1 MHNRIKLHAFFFGK
15 NNERKGKS
23 MIVQLIENIYQFLWG
38 EWIHVPLPGGG
49 SLGLSLLIILL
60 LPAGIVFTIKTKFL
74 PIRLFPDMV
83 KALTANNKNGKDEK
97 SSLSSLQT
105 LIVSTA
111 TRVGMG
117 NLTGVVEQGPY
128 SGCGSQHC
136 LDHRQP
142 LSKQLLH
149 SYIKKKTLCMVD
161 IEEDQPIIFITLW
174 KRDKERRKNTH

>member
-117 NLTGVVEQGPY
+117 NLTGVVAAISAGGAGAVFWMWITALLGSSTAFIEATLAQLHKQKDPLYGGYRGGPAY
-128 SGCGSQHC
+128 
-136 LDHRQP
+136 
-142 LSKQLLH
+142 
-149 SYIKKKTLCMVD
+149 YIHHFM
-161 IEEDQPIIFITLW
+161 
-174 KRDKERRKNTH
+174 

>member
-74 PIRLFPDMV
+74 QIRKFPYAMKETLGRVFKKQDASDGSMTPFQAVCTALASTVGTGNIAGVAGAIAIGGPGAVLCTISRMV
-83 KALTANNKNGKDEK
+83 LAKTGIFLLYY
-97 SSLSSLQT
+97 SL
-105 LIVSTA
+105 
-111 TRVGMG
+111 
-117 NLTGVVEQGPY
+117 
-128 SGCGSQHC
+128 
-136 LDHRQP
+136 
-142 LSKQLLH
+142 LS
-149 SYIKKKTLCMVD
+149 
-161 IEEDQPIIFITLW
+161 EF
-174 KRDKERRKNTH
+174 

>member
-1 MHNRIKLHAFFFGK
+1 
-15 NNERKGKS
+15 

-60 LPAGIVFTIKTKFL
+60 LPAGIVFTIKTRFL

-117 NLTGVVEQGPY
+117 ESDRSCRSNIRRWSRGRI
-128 SGCGSQHC
+128 
-136 LDHRQP
+136 LDVD
-142 LSKQLLH
+142 H
-149 SYIKKKTLCMVD
+149 SIAW
-161 IEEDQPIIFITLW
+161 IIDSLYRSNSCTV
-174 KRDKERRKNTH
+174 T

>member
-38 EWIHVPLPGGG
+38 EWIHVSLPGGG

-97 SSLSSLQT
+97 SSLS
-105 LIVSTA
+105 
-111 TRVGMG
+111 
-117 NLTGVVEQGPY
+117 
-128 SGCGSQHC
+128 GCGSQHC

-149 SYIKKKTLCMVD
+149 SYIKKKTPCMVD
-161 IEEDQPIIFITLW
+161 IEEDQPIIFTTLW
-174 KRDKERRKNTH
+174 KRDKERRKNTR